1 MHSIEPLFSTAIR
14 FIFTLGGQL
23 NPNSIQGPPGLL
35 EVHCRSLF
43 WIAYV
48 MDNELC
54 LRTCRPPTICSDYC
68 DLTLPSES
76 ELTTEFGLPELQT
89 PSAQNLSLFFPT
101 DIRLAFIQSKITK
114 ALHSPQAKS
123 KSDAELLKT
132 IRELDDAVDDW
143 HASLQLP
150 NDLPNFLA
158 NGIMSHEE
166 AFRDSLILKVQHK
179 YLIIAIHQ
187 MSAGCAAWIADP
199 SGQALG
205 IRLSLEVAADAS
217 RALLSQIIYN
227 HAVLEKR
234 PFW

>member
-1 MHSIEPLFSTAIR
+1 MNSIEPLFTTAIR
-14 FIFTLGGQL
+14 FIFTLGGHL
-23 NPNSIQGPPGLL
+23 NPGSIRKPPGLF

-54 LRTCRPPTICSDYC
+54 LRTCRPPAICADYC

-76 ELTTEFGLPELQT
+76 ELSIEFGLPRLQT
-89 PSAQNLSLFFPT
+89 PSVQNLSLFFPT
-101 DIRLAFIQSKITK
+101 DLRLAFIQSRITR
-114 ALHSPQAKS
+114 ALHSPQAAF
-123 KSDAELLKT
+123 KSDAELLKA
-132 IRELDDAVDDW
+132 IRELDGAVDNW

-150 NDLPNFLA
+150 NDLPNFLDY
-158 NGIMSHEE
+158 GIMSHEE

-187 MSAGCAAWIADP
+187 MSTGCAAWIADP

-205 IRLSLEVAADAS
+205 IKLSLEVAANAS
-217 RALLSQIIYN
+217 RALLSQVFYN
-227 HAVLEKR
+227 QDVLEQR